1 MFFISLYIVTITT
14 FIFSGNDAKEIIS
27 TTSCKCWENYRADV
41 GENGLQCVALDQF
54 HIMPCN
60 MPKSPKCI
68 CSGGISS
75 ILKDE
80 SGTWCTKYSNGEEL
94 RRWPCENRQEWDDFL
109 KKNPTVV
116 MDRYEICKSVRPPNC
131 ICSGDLASV
140 AKDTTG
146 IWCIKYDENMDEIRW
161 QCENIQEWSD
171 FKKQHPYYLYC

>member
-1 MFFISLYIVTITT
+1 MLFLFVCSTILLTNLVNSRQVTPL
-14 FIFSGNDAKEIIS
+14 S
-27 TTSCKCWENYRADV
+27 SCKCWENYKADM
-41 GENGLQCVALDQF
+41 GDNGLQCIALDQF

-80 SGTWCTKYSNGEEL
+80 SGTWCTKYSKGEEL

-109 KKNPTVV
+109 KKNPNVV

-131 ICSGDLASV
+131 ICSGDLTSI
-140 AKDTTG
+140 AKDSMG
-146 IWCIKYDENMDEIRW
+146 IWCIKYDKMGEMRW
-161 QCENIQEWSD
+161 ACENTAEWSS
-171 FKKQHPYYLYC
+171 FRKRHPYYLYC